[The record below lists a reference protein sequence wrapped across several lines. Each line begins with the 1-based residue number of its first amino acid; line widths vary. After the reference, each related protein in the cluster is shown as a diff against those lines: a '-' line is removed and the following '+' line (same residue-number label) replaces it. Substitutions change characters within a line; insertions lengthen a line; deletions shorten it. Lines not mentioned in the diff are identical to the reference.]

1 MAIRNISE
9 REMSEKLT
17 SGTLNEKN
25 GGFVCE
31 RLDSKHL
38 EGKDMDI
45 ISLPI
50 FESCPELINI
60 GMTDNCVKK
69 VKKKMSDS
77 L

>member
-1 MAIRNISE
+1 MAIRNVSE

-17 SGTLNEKN
+17 SGNLNEKN

-38 EGKDMDI
+38 EGKDMNI
-45 ISLPI
+45 SSLPI
-50 FESCPELINI
+50 FESCLELINI

-69 VKKKMSDS
+69 AKKKMSGS
-77 L
+77 I